1 MAGKIFPP
9 EFEVRCALKLPKFI
23 LRATGLLWFA
33 RFPPPPSTSL
43 EYQLRG
49 GYGDGRS
56 VRMVPDRRAA
66 LWRLRALPLL
76 LALSSV
82 YLVLQ
87 NPYAL
92 GLLFLATLSLTA
104 GVVGSM
110 ESLLGLVVF
119 IIYIG
124 GAMVLFSYC
133 FMLTPLQEGDAPLPV
148 HPLPLLVLLGL
159 GGPPLLTSLYDF
171 YWVLSL
177 LLLVGLLLFVV
188 IVSVVEVIDLGRG
201 TIRVT

>member
-1 MAGKIFPP
+1 MKFSVPLNSQSSYCEQLRSPGPFAPSPP
-9 EFEVRCALKLPKFI
+9 LYASNYAEVIATDVPSVWCPTGGGVVGG
-23 LRATGLLWFA
+23 LRA
-33 RFPPPPSTSL
+33 
-43 EYQLRG
+43 
-49 GYGDGRS
+49 
-56 VRMVPDRRAA
+56 V
-66 LWRLRALPLL
+66 PLL
-76 LALSSV
+76 LALATV

-104 GVVGSM
+104 GVVGSL

-119 IIYIG
+119 IVYIG

-159 GGPPLLTSLYDF
+159 GGPPLLSTLYDF

>member
-1 MAGKIFPP
+1 MD
-9 EFEVRCALKLPKFI
+9 V
-23 LRATGLLWFA
+23 
-33 RFPPPPSTSL
+33 PSLNCPAPGPGCPS
-43 EYQLRG
+43 
-49 GYGDGRS
+49 
-56 VRMVPDRRAA
+56 
-66 LWRLRALPLL
+66 LRALPLL
-76 LALSSV
+76 LGLSSV

-87 NPYAL
+87 NPYL
-92 GLLFLATLSLTA
+92 VGLLFLATLALTA
-104 GVVGSM
+104 GVVGRM
-110 ESLLGLVVF
+110 ERLLGLVVF

-133 FMLTPLQEGDAPLPV
+133 FMLTPLQEGDEPFPL

-159 GGPPLLTSLYDF
+159 GGPPLLSSLYDF

-201 TIRVT
+201 TIRVS

>member
-1 MAGKIFPP
+1 MVIVGG
-9 EFEVRCALKLPKFI
+9 
-23 LRATGLLWFA
+23 RATHILPGPAA
-33 RFPPPPSTSL
+33 RIRP
-43 EYQLRG
+43 
-49 GYGDGRS
+49 
-56 VRMVPDRRAA
+56 
-66 LWRLRALPLL
+66 LRALPLL
-76 LALSSV
+76 LGLSSV

-87 NPYAL
+87 NPYTV
-92 GLLFLATLSLTA
+92 GLLFLATLALTA

-110 ESLLGLVVF
+110 ERLLGLVVF
-119 IIYIG
+119 VIYIG

-133 FMLTPLQEGDAPLPV
+133 FMLTPLQEGDEPFPL
-148 HPLPLLVLLGL
+148 HPLPLLALLGM
-159 GGPPLLTSLYDF
+159 GGPPLLSTLYDF

>member
-1 MAGKIFPP
+1 MD
-9 EFEVRCALKLPKFI
+9 V
-23 LRATGLLWFA
+23 
-33 RFPPPPSTSL
+33 PSIKCSAP
-43 EYQLRG
+43 RPG
-49 GYGDGRS
+49 PS
-56 VRMVPDRRAA
+56 
-66 LWRLRALPLL
+66 RLRALPLL
-76 LALSSV
+76 LGLSSV

-87 NPYAL
+87 NPYTV
-92 GLLFLATLSLTA
+92 GLLFLATLALTA

-110 ESLLGLVVF
+110 ERLLGLVVF

-133 FMLTPLQEGDAPLPV
+133 FMLTPLQEGDEPFPL

-159 GGPPLLTSLYDF
+159 GGPPLLSSLYDF

>member
-1 MAGKIFPP
+1 M
-9 EFEVRCALKLPKFI
+9 R
-23 LRATGLLWFA
+23 
-33 RFPPPPSTSL
+33 S
-43 EYQLRG
+43 G
-49 GYGDGRS
+49 GG
-56 VRMVPDRRAA
+56 
-66 LWRLRALPLL
+66 LRALPLL
-76 LALSSV
+76 LRLASV

-87 NPYAL
+87 NPYAV
-92 GLLFLATLSLTA
+92 GLLFLATLALTA
-104 GVVGSM
+104 GVVGRM

-133 FMLTPLQEGDAPLPV
+133 FMLTPLQEGEAPLPL
-148 HPLPLLVLLGL
+148 HPLPLLILLGL

-188 IVSVVEVIDLGRG
+188 MVRVVEVIDLGRG